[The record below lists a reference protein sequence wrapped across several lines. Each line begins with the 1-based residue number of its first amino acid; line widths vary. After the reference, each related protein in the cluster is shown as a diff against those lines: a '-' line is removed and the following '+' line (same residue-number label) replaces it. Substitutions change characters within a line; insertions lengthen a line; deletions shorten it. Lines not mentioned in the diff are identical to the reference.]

1 MQLDL
6 NLLTALDAL
15 LEEGS
20 VGGAAR
26 RLHLSEPATSR
37 ALGRIRTA
45 LGDPVLV
52 RSGRSMVPTPRAE
65 AIRTEVHALVM
76 RARALFTTPG
86 EPDPSS
92 LERTFSVLA
101 EDVAISFGPELLAR
115 VRAQAPRV
123 TLRFLGEAPD
133 DDGTILRDGRAD
145 LDIGV
150 IPNPPPEIRVEPLFS
165 DRMVAVVRSGHP
177 LTTGVLTRDRYAAA
191 DHVSASRR
199 GRLTGPLDEALAAHG
214 LRRHVAL
221 AVPTYAAA
229 LLVVAR
235 TDLVGLM
242 PREMGRRTV
251 EAMGLVA
258 LEPPVPLPPIEIRQ
272 AWHRRYEADGAHRWL
287 RQCVRDAATS
297 LKADGVDWLRSD
309 GSM

>member
-37 ALGRIRTA
+37 ALGRIRAA

-52 RSGRSMVPTPRAE
+52 RSGRSMMLTPRAE
-65 AIRTEVHALVM
+65 AIRTEVHALVE
-76 RARALFTTPG
+76 RAQGLFTPPG

-92 LERTFSVLA
+92 LRRTFSVLA
-101 EDVAISFGPELLAR
+101 EDVAISLGPELLAR
-115 VRAQAPRV
+115 VRTQAPQV
-123 TLRFLGEAPD
+123 ALRFLGEAPD
-133 DDGTILRDGRAD
+133 VDGLQLRDGRAD

-150 IPNPPPEIRVEPLFS
+150 IHQPPPDIRVEQLFS
-165 DRMVAVVRSGHP
+165 DRMIAVVRPGHP
-177 LTTGVLTRDRYAAA
+177 LAAEGLTPDRYATA

-199 GRLTGPLDEALAAHG
+199 GRMTGPVDEALAGHG

-221 AVPTYAAA
+221 AVPTHAAA

-235 TDLVGLM
+235 TDLVGLI
-242 PREMGRRTV
+242 PRKLGRRTI

-272 AWHRRYEADGAHRWL
+272 AWHQRYEADGAHRWL
-287 RQCVRDAATS
+287 RQCVRDTVTALGATGP
-297 LKADGVDWLRSD
+297 DR
-309 GSM
+309 